1 VTQINKGR
9 RTPGSDRVIYTT
21 TEQRIQLYEWLGT
34 ITLNEWNPPPVKR
47 IEIPKPN
54 GQKRPLGIPTVQDRI
69 IQAIVKNALEPFWE
83 ARFEKSSYGFRPG
96 RSAHDAIEEVWHH
109 LRGPLSKNNWVIDAD
124 IEGAFDNINHDK
136 LMETIGLFPGREL
149 IRKWLK
155 AGVLDG
161 ERFSPSTAGTP
172 QGGLIS
178 PLLANIA
185 LHGLADAIGSN
196 GQRYKR
202 INGKSQ
208 WLSHPRIIRYAD
220 DFVILIETEEKAIEV
235 KQVVEEWLWAR
246 GLKLSAEKTKIA
258 KITDGFDFLG
268 FTIIRRK
275 NVKQKGGVSC
285 HVFPSKKSQE
295 KFKAKVKD
303 IFRRN
308 LHNQDKLFMEIN
320 PVITGWGHYFRTG
333 VSAAIFKQLDY
344 VIFHRCLRWS
354 YRRHPNKGKHWAI
367 RQYFDTTPGK
377 SWTFTKKGTNIR
389 LRTLSEIGI
398 KRHIKVKGNASPD
411 DPELGAYWTKRQTKN
426 NPEIGVRK
434 ALYKAQNGVC
444 AKCNDWLNSNDEE
457 THVHHL
463 DSDRNNYTLSNLQL
477 LHETCHHQITTFTVR
492 TA

>member
-1 VTQINKGR
+1 MKVKVHNGTIINDWHRIDWQAVNDDVSELRQKIFAASKSNDLKRVGNLQKLMIRSRANWLQSIRRVTQINKGR

-54 GQKRPLGIPTVQDRI
+54 GKKRPLGIPTVQDRI

-185 LHGLADAIGSN
+185 LH
-196 GQRYKR
+196 
-202 INGKSQ
+202 
-208 WLSHPRIIRYAD
+208 
-220 DFVILIETEEKAIEV
+220 
-235 KQVVEEWLWAR
+235 
-246 GLKLSAEKTKIA
+246 
-258 KITDGFDFLG
+258 
-268 FTIIRRK
+268 
-275 NVKQKGGVSC
+275 
-285 HVFPSKKSQE
+285 
-295 KFKAKVKD
+295 
-303 IFRRN
+303 
-308 LHNQDKLFMEIN
+308 
-320 PVITGWGHYFRTG
+320 
-333 VSAAIFKQLDY
+333 
-344 VIFHRCLRWS
+344 
-354 YRRHPNKGKHWAI
+354 
-367 RQYFDTTPGK
+367 
-377 SWTFTKKGTNIR
+377 
-389 LRTLSEIGI
+389 
-398 KRHIKVKGNASPD
+398 
-411 DPELGAYWTKRQTKN
+411 
-426 NPEIGVRK
+426 
-434 ALYKAQNGVC
+434 
-444 AKCNDWLNSNDEE
+444 
-457 THVHHL
+457 
-463 DSDRNNYTLSNLQL
+463 
-477 LHETCHHQITTFTVR
+477 
-492 TA
+492 